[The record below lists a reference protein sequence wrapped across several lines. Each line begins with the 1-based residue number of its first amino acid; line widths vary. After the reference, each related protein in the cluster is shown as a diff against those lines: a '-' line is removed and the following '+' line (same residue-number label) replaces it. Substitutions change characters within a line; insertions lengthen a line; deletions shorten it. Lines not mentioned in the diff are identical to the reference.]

1 MDQYRRLCR
10 GGGVIITTTVQP
22 KGRYDVAAVPKALE
36 AVAAV

>member
-10 GGGVIITTTVQP
+10 GGGVIITTAVQP
-22 KGRYDVAAVPKALE
+22 EGRCDVAAASKALE